1 MEERIATLPARFLL
15 RASRDPEGAGPPAC
29 VRRLRAGFWW
39 VSRVPGVSFHVEGAA
54 PHLPAKP
61 GGPKFIG
68 RQGSPGNRRFPAS
81 GSREAC
87 RQETLMD
94 HQILRRGRVGPHLEP
109 RLRPE

>member
-39 VSRVPGVSFHVEGAA
+39 VSRVSGVSFHVEGAA

-61 GGPKFIG
+61 GGTQVHWKAG
-68 RQGSPGNRRFPAS
+68 VTG
-81 GSREAC
+81 
-87 RQETLMD
+87 
-94 HQILRRGRVGPHLEP
+94 EP
-109 RLRPE
+109 